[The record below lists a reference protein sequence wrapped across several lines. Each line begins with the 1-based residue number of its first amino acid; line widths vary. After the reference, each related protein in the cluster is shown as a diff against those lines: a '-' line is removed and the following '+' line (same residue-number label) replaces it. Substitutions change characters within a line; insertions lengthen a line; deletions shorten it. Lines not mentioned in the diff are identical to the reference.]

1 MTTTTG
7 EPRSRGAALGLGVL
21 IALAG
26 VVLLVWPG
34 ATTVVL
40 VSWLGLAILVY
51 GVYELINAFRGAEGR
66 SRLWSAVIGVI
77 AVIGG
82 AAIFLTPIVSTV
94 TVGLV
99 IGWYWIIGGVIGI
112 VGAVL
117 EPGDRIIRLFVAV
130 LSLVAGLVVIAQPAL
145 SLVALVWFAGLWM
158 LIAGLIMAAS
168 ALFRRRR
175 AVAAT

>member
-1 MTTTTG
+1 M
-7 EPRSRGAALGLGVL
+7 
-21 IALAG
+21 
-26 VVLLVWPG
+26 
-34 ATTVVL
+34 
-40 VSWLGLAILVY
+40 
-51 GVYELINAFRGAEGR
+51 GR

-77 AVIGG
+77 VIGG
-82 AAIFLTPIVSTV
+82 AAIFLTSIVSTV

-99 IGWYWIIGGVIGI
+99 IGWYWITAGVIGI

-145 SLVALVWFAGLWM
+145 SLVALVWFAGLWL

-168 ALFRRRR
+168 AVFRRRR
-175 AVAAT
+175 TVAAT